1 MAYRQ
6 PNQSIMNSG
15 ETGSPVHY
23 VRHANP
29 PSHPSMVGEMPSVWL
44 LRDGRRANHIPCLPN
59 FTPSQESFPSITFS
73 VNGWPGV
80 RVEDICNQTVYV
92 DHLADFIFA
101 YHGWQTTNLALNW
114 PGYLPNSSSD
124 TSHRRIVA
132 LSGEHGDREAITR
145 QAFAQEIAS
154 LIAAVYDRSGRR
166 PVARGW
172 ESWALNKDNVQPSD
186 IIILSAHY
194 YRDVWIPELYIIER
208 GV

>member
-1 MAYRQ
+1 MACMQ
-6 PNQSIMNSG
+6 PNQTIMNSG
-15 ETGSPVHY
+15 EAGSPVHY

-29 PSHPSMVGEMPSVWL
+29 PPHPSMVGEMPSVWL
-44 LRDGRRANHIPCLPN
+44 LRDGRRAKRIPRSPN
-59 FTPSQESFPSITFS
+59 FSPSQESFPGITFS

-80 RVEDICNQTVYV
+80 RVEDIRNQTVYV
-92 DHLADFIFA
+92 DRPADFIFA
-101 YHGWQTTNLALNW
+101 RHGWRTTNLALSW

-124 TSHRRIVA
+124 TSRRRIVT
-132 LSGEHGDREAITR
+132 LSSDGEPITR
-145 QAFAQEIAS
+145 QGFAQEIAS

-166 PVARGW
+166 PVACGW